1 MELLKNRVSTLEK
14 QLVEKDVMI
23 DFLLNQKV
31 QNEIDYITFISKVS
45 NPDSLRDK
53 KPTNSNIK
61 NSNSEERQEKVKI
74 VVTGDSILTGVNE
87 EGLSKSHSVKVKN
100 YPSAT
105 SGDILDK
112 IDNLLKVKPD
122 CSLVYVGTNDT
133 TIM

>member
-23 DFLLNQKV
+23 DFLLNQKF
-31 QNEIDYITFISKVS
+31 QNEIDNITFISKVS
-45 NPDSLRDK
+45 NPDSQRDK

-122 CSLVYVGTNDT
+122 CSLAYVGTNDT